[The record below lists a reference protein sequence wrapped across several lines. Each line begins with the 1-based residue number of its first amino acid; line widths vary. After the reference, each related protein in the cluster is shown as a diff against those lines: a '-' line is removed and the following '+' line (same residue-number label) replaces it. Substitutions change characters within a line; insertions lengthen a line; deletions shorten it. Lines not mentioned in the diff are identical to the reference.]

1 MDIDSNIKDANA
13 NYGLKREFFYI
24 KEERGKFVFKKSSNK
39 IKQGD
44 DLEGHSLSFQ
54 QTKSKENI
62 DKDLSIGKIDEYSFQ
77 DSAGNDKTNEVKNYY
92 RKNCINHLILN
103 ISNEKYDLKNK
114 DEIKIEK
121 NKFLNF
127 LNDKDNKEYLPL
139 LISNYQDD
147 KEIKLEDEKFKI
159 DGKEVQ
165 FNSEALLKFVGFQIR
180 CGSLSLFSKIGNYSK
195 ENNRD
200 LSINNLE
207 TNIKKPSGAISPLGA
222 DPVSVGLGSGR

>member
-1 MDIDSNIKDANA
+1 
-13 NYGLKREFFYI
+13 
-24 KEERGKFVFKKSSNK
+24 
-39 IKQGD
+39 
-44 DLEGHSLSFQ
+44 
-54 QTKSKENI
+54 
-62 DKDLSIGKIDEYSFQ
+62 
-77 DSAGNDKTNEVKNYY
+77 
-92 RKNCINHLILN
+92 
-103 ISNEKYDLKNK
+103 
-114 DEIKIEK
+114 
-121 NKFLNF
+121 
-127 LNDKDNKEYLPL
+127 L